1 MENSVILNAADLKD
15 EELATTTKKIL
26 ANSEKFYL
34 LSASLDMKLCNVIDS
49 LSKTLK
55 DKAALTRVHFAYDM
69 NFELETEIR
78 IGNSEE
84 GFKVHSLAEL
94 LDEIEFDENLILRR
108 EDYHIVINDDSVEPE
123 KADKAV
129 AKLFQQT
136 VFLNLNIDIKKKSEI
151 KKALIKKRFRENY
164 QRLREQIEVQKKYLE
179 AAITHSNLT
188 EQGKERV
195 AGMVTAFEKMIEE
208 TEKAR
213 KRPLRIAAMGTKK
226 AGKSVVINSLLKR
239 DYAPTS
245 SELPTPNVIKYI
257 PADAKSDL
265 ILEYKGEKKSFDSAE
280 NLSDFIGR
288 EFEEAQNH
296 TGEGSGLADMII
308 HYPCDDLSGYEI
320 WDTPGPNF
328 AGAGDEHQ
336 KIAEEC
342 ILAADVCI
350 FVMNYSNHLT
360 NDEVKFL
367 NQIHKTFEENDKFYS
382 LFITVNRI
390 DERYAAEVE
399 KSVNRILDYIS
410 GRLEELDYKNIVIFG
425 TSALQSFYLDK
436 VLTILKDLDME
447 VDEDDTFFDVVRRLK
462 KKHREYMVP
471 IRFIEDALKNLEDFH
486 NIDEPDAKTLE
497 NFSGVPQLWRH
508 VKYIGE
514 QKVDTEIVD
523 SVIGRCETQFATIRN
538 ALLVTGLQK
547 LSNDDKKRLEDLER
561 KIIDLSN
568 TVSKAMSDIENI
580 TGNSD
585 SLRLAKY
592 DLAEEAN
599 SIKREAIKTVRER
612 TRNAVERA
620 MLTDSDVEQIQ
631 AGKKTARMEEL
642 MTLLGE
648 LITRTNNRSESMLL
662 KLLESEGKKFNLKV
676 ENAVQQAQQKII
688 DETER
693 VKNSVGGDN
702 IVGDMM
708 REFNLPKFPISLS
721 KLSSSFNK
729 LNSTVTASELSR
741 IAKTSTRIEQ
751 EDRTRRETR
760 RREADGAW
768 ETFRS
773 WFGKEFYEEVTVH
786 YSVDVAKADA
796 ETFKANVQRL
806 LQDQIIAAIEDSHE
820 EMKDDVINKFSALCT
835 DVQKQCGEIIG
846 DYKNIFDKFKED
858 IDAARDETS
867 AHKKAIEHDIG
878 VLIDIEKNIMPFFEL
893 WRNILD
899 GKAVG

>member
-1 MENSVILNAADLKD
+1 MENSVILNVADLKD
-15 EELATTTKKIL
+15 EALATTTKKIL

-34 LSASLDMKLCNVIDS
+34 LSASLNMKLCNVIDS

-55 DKAALTRVHFAYDM
+55 DKAALTCVRFAYDT

-78 IGNSEE
+78 IGNSDE

-94 LDEIEFDENLILRR
+94 LDNLEYDENLMLKR
-108 EDYHIVINDDSVEPE
+108 EDYHIVINDDNVEPE

-151 KKALIKKRFRENY
+151 KKALIKERFRNNY

-179 AAITHSNLT
+179 EKITHSNLT
-188 EQGKERV
+188 EHGKERI

-280 NLSDFIGR
+280 DLSDFIGR

-296 TGEGSGLADMII
+296 TGEGSSLADMVI

-342 ILAADVCI
+342 IAAADVCI
-350 FVMNYSNHLT
+350 FVMNYSTHLT

-367 NQIHKTFEENDKFYS
+367 NQIHKTFEDNDKFYS

-399 KSVNRILDYIS
+399 KSINRILDYIS

-436 VLTILKDLDME
+436 VLAILKNLNIE
-447 VDEDDTFFDVVRRLK
+447 VDEDDTFLDVVRQLQR
-462 KKHREYMVP
+462 KHPEYKTQTV
-471 IRFIEDALKNLEDFH
+471 FVKNIIGWLEDFH
-486 NIDEPDAKTLE
+486 NIDEPDARTLE
-497 NFSGVPQLWRH
+497 NFSGIPQLWRH

-523 SVIGRCETQFATIRN
+523 SVIGKCERQFATIRN
-538 ALLVTGLQK
+538 ALLVTGLQN
-547 LSNDDKKRLEDLER
+547 LSEEDKKRLEDLER

-568 TVSKAMSDIENI
+568 TVSNAMSDIENI

-585 SLRLAKY
+585 SLRAAKGELA
-592 DLAEEAN
+592 DQVED
-599 SIKREAIKTVRER
+599 IKRQAV
-612 TRNAVERA
+612 RNAKQRSIGIIKNA
-620 MLTDSDVEQIQ
+620 TLTDSDVEEMQ
-631 AGKKTARMEEL
+631 AGKRNANMDSLMES
-642 MTLLGE
+642 LGKLFKNTNTDSSE
-648 LITRTNNRSESMLL
+648 RLVKLIQ
-662 KLLESEGKKFNLKV
+662 SEGRTFSRKV
-676 ENAVQQAQQKII
+676 ETAIQEAQQKII

-702 IVGDMM
+702 VAANMIQA
-708 REFNLPKFPISLS
+708 FTLPQFPVSLN
-721 KLSSSFNK
+721 KLSSSFK
-729 LNSTVTASELSR
+729 LDSSVTSAEISD
-741 IAKTSTRIEQ
+741 IANRSKRIEK
-751 EDRTRRETR
+751 EDRDRKETR
-760 RREADGAW
+760 RREAEGAW

-773 WFGKEFYEEVTVH
+773 WFGKEYYEEVTVH

-796 ETFKANVQRL
+796 KTFKANIQHVF
-806 LQDQIIAAIEDSHE
+806 QDQIVEAVESAHE
-820 EMKDDVINKFSALCT
+820 EMKSDVKQKITDIYK
-835 DVQKQCGEIIG
+835 DVQNQCKEIG
-846 DYKNIFDKFKED
+846 QNYQNIFGKFKDD
-858 IDAARDETS
+858 IDAAKDETS
-867 AHKKAIEHDIG
+867 AHKKAIEHDIN
-878 VLIDIEKNIMPFFEL
+878 VLVDIEKNITPFFET
-893 WRNILD
+893 WKKILYGED
-899 GKAVG
+899 SR